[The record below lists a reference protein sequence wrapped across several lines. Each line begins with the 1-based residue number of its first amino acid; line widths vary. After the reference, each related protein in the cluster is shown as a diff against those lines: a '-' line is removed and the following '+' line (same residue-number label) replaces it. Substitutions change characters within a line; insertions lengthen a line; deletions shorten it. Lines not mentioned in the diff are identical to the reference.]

1 MRRETANP
9 LTSQEHRQL
18 GSEIRATNARLHRL
32 CDFVVAVY
40 GPNNRAAFSFLK
52 TVEAMDRL
60 CVDLEGQANRDCP
73 EVLNES
79 FYL

>member
-18 GSEIRATNARLHRL
+18 GNEIRATNARLHQLR
-32 CDFVVAVY
+32 DFVVGVY

-52 TVEAMDRL
+52 MVEAMDRL
-60 CVDLEGQANRDCP
+60 CTDLEGQANKDCP
-73 EVLNES
+73 EVPNEN